1 MAYKVILIENEVD
14 IKLKLDNLVIYK
26 SGNEIWIPMDDISV
40 IILDNLKIN
49 ITVRML
55 SLMAEHNIALIVCD
69 IKHNPLGFYCSYDN
83 HSRMSKM
90 IGNQISRTRGFYDEL
105 WKIIVKS
112 KIENQAQVL
121 ELLDKSSGTVIDMR
135 KFKENVSD
143 GDKSNREAHG
153 AKIYFNTLMNTS
165 FSRGNEDIL
174 LNSGLDYGYAI
185 LRSYIARLCV
195 GYGLNTQI
203 GIHHKNEYNRFNL
216 VDDVMEPF
224 RPIVDIYVYR
234 ILNGEEYFKQEHRHK
249 IINLLNHYIKY
260 NNKKMILCN
269 ALEEYIERMS
279 SYISGREVDLVF
291 PETKYYI
298 GESDEI

>member
-26 SGNEIWIPMDDISV
+26 SGNEIWVPMDDISV
-40 IILDNLKIN
+40 VILDNLKIN

-121 ELLDKSSGTVIDMR
+121 ELLDKSSDTVIDMR

-185 LRSYIARLCV
+185 YS
-195 GYGLNTQI
+195 
-203 GIHHKNEYNRFNL
+203 
-216 VDDVMEPF
+216 
-224 RPIVDIYVYR
+224 
-234 ILNGEEYFKQEHRHK
+234 
-249 IINLLNHYIKY
+249 
-260 NNKKMILCN
+260 
-269 ALEEYIERMS
+269 
-279 SYISGREVDLVF
+279 
-291 PETKYYI
+291 
-298 GESDEI
+298 

>member
-121 ELLDKSSGTVIDMR
+121 ELLDKSSDTVIDMR

>member
-40 IILDNLKIN
+40 VILDNLKIN

-90 IGNQISRTRGFYDEL
+90 IGNQISRTRDFYDEL
-105 WKIIVKS
+105 WEIIVKS

-121 ELLDKSSGTVIDMR
+121 ELLDKSSDTVIDMR

-279 SYISGREVDLVF
+279 SYISGREVNLVF

>member
-1 MAYKVILIENEVD
+1 M
-14 IKLKLDNLVIYK
+14 
-26 SGNEIWIPMDDISV
+26 
-40 IILDNLKIN
+40 
-49 ITVRML
+49 
-55 SLMAEHNIALIVCD
+55 
-69 IKHNPLGFYCSYDN
+69 
-83 HSRMSKM
+83 
-90 IGNQISRTRGFYDEL
+90 Q
-105 WKIIVKS
+105 
-112 KIENQAQVL
+112 
-121 ELLDKSSGTVIDMR
+121 
-135 KFKENVSD
+135 
-143 GDKSNREAHG
+143 
-153 AKIYFNTLMNTS
+153 
-165 FSRGNEDIL
+165 
-174 LNSGLDYGYAI
+174 
-185 LRSYIARLCV
+185 YIARLCV

>member
-1 MAYKVILIENEVD
+1 MAYKVILIENKVD

-26 SGNEIWIPMDDISV
+26 SGNEIWVPMDDISV
-40 IILDNLKIN
+40 VILDNLKIN

-121 ELLDKSSGTVIDMR
+121 ELLDKSSDTVIDMR

>member
-26 SGNEIWIPMDDISV
+26 SGNEIWVPMDDISV
-40 IILDNLKIN
+40 VILDNLKIN

-121 ELLDKSSGTVIDMR
+121 ELLDKSSDTVIDMR

>member
-26 SGNEIWIPMDDISV
+26 SGNEIWVPMDDISV
-40 IILDNLKIN
+40 VILDNLKIN

-90 IGNQISRTRGFYDEL
+90 IGNQISRTRDFYDEL
-105 WKIIVKS
+105 WKVIVKS

-121 ELLDKSSGTVIDMR
+121 ELLDKSSDTVIDMR
-135 KFKENVSD
+135 KYKENVSD

-279 SYISGREVDLVF
+279 SYISGREVNLVF